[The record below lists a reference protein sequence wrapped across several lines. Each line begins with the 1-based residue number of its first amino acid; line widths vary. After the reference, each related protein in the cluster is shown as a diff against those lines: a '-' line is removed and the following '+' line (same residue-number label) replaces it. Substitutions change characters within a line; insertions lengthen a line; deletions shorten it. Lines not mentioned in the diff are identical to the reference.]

1 MSEHGIEAA
10 GRSNLV
16 EGVQAAQEDDQK
28 REYRIVSF
36 SLKKKNNTNFSTT
49 WKEGD
54 DGIMEINN
62 KTEERFRFRNGNN
75 DIVSIE
81 KEKENKLWTTRRKK
95 DL

>member
-36 SLKKKNNTNFSTT
+36 SLKKKNNILTFPSLEK
-49 WKEGD
+49 KET
-54 DGIMEINN
+54 ME
-62 KTEERFRFRNGNN
+62 
-75 DIVSIE
+75 
-81 KEKENKLWTTRRKK
+81 
-95 DL
+95 